1 MSFNKRYISKELILS
16 KSDIEEVYE
25 LFYRSDSLILDR
37 WSSNFL
43 KHLDKN
49 FQVRNLNRNIEIQ
62 EQRLDSSFTLPKNL
76 ECYHLSNVLFD
87 LRKEPNWIDIIMTR
101 HQLNFKIDPEISG
114 DFSKLVSECI
124 KQINEYYELS

>member
-16 KSDIEEVYE
+16 KSDIEEVCD

-49 FQVRNLNRNIEIQ
+49 FQVRNFNRNIEIY
-62 EQRLDSSFTLPKNL
+62 EQRFRRKNTS
-76 ECYHLSNVLFD
+76 ENKT
-87 LRKEPNWIDIIMTR
+87 RKP
-101 HQLNFKIDPEISG
+101 
-114 DFSKLVSECI
+114 
-124 KQINEYYELS
+124 